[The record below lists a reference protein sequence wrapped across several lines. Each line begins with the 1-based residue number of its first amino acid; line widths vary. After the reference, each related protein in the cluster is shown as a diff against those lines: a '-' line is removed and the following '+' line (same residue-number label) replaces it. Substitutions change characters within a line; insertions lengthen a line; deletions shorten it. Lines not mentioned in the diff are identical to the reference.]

1 MLPVSASLFYV
12 QCQSVFYVLCSHTV
26 VLVLAEC
33 HLVSARLFC
42 VQYQSVYCC
51 GAIVVIPVEC
61 QLVSASL
68 YYVQCHIPLFET
80 IGRTL
85 LVMLNQIT
93 RTVYCTTV

>member
-12 QCQSVFYVLCSHTV
+12 QCQSVFYYVV
-26 VLVLAEC
+26 IVLVLAEC

-61 QLVSASL
+61 HLVSASL